1 MSIDPA
7 RINITATE
15 ALPAFQSRVAGIP
28 YERKGILYSEMFFLY
43 LCAQA
48 AKPTRIFESGRARGQ
63 STLLLSAIF
72 PDLDVVSIE
81 SDADSPDVQV
91 AQERLRGRDKVSM
104 RFGDATRILPAEVR
118 KGDVV
123 LIDGPKGF
131 RGLRLALRL
140 LAPGR
145 VTQVFIHDCGLG
157 TEERAFLDAHLRGAL
172 YSDSIEFAPVA
183 RIGDTLLTTPAMRA
197 ITSAYPGCHI
207 TALAHPKR
215 AEVLQGLPFLAHIG
229 GITKNT
235 APWRGRFGG
244 RSYDYALVYGFD
256 EALVAYALRVAG
268 SVVAFRQRSEALNR
282 RLYRC
287 VDEPPAGTENAVARC
302 LRLTTAL

>member
-1 MSIDPA
+1 MDPA
-7 RINITATE
+7 RISIAATE
-15 ALPAFQSRVAGIP
+15 ALSAFQSRVAGIP

-48 AKPTRIFESGRARGQ
+48 AKPSRIFESGRARGQ
-63 STLLLSAIF
+63 STLLLSAVF

-140 LAPGR
+140 LATGR
-145 VTQVFIHDCGLG
+145 VTQVFLHDCGLG
-157 TEERAFLDAHLRGAL
+157 TEERAFLDAHLRGL
-172 YSDSIEFAPVA
+172 VYSDAIEFARIA
-183 RIGDTLLTTPAMRA
+183 RALDAGCSTDIPPDRRFDGERPPRAYGYGLACIPFNPAVSYRMLFARA
-197 ITSAYPGCHI
+197 
-207 TALAHPKR
+207 
-215 AEVLQGLPFLAHIG
+215 V
-229 GITKNT
+229 
-235 APWRGRFGG
+235 
-244 RSYDYALVYGFD
+244 
-256 EALVAYALRVAG
+256 VAG
-268 SVVAFRQRSEALNR
+268 FKSRIKHGAA
-282 RLYRC
+282 
-287 VDEPPAGTENAVARC
+287 DHG
-302 LRLTTAL
+302 

>member
-7 RINITATE
+7 RVNIAATE
-15 ALPAFQSRVAGIP
+15 ALSAFESRVAGIP

-91 AQERLRGRDKVSM
+91 AQERLRGRDNVSM
-104 RFGDATRILPAEVR
+104 RFGDATRILPIEVR

-123 LIDGPKGF
+123 LIDGLKGF

-140 LAPGR
+140 LATGR

-157 TEERAFLDAHLRGAL
+157 TEERAFLDAHLHGL
-172 YSDSIEFAPVA
+172 VYSDTIEFALIA
-183 RIGDTLLTTPAMRA
+183 RALDAGCSTDIPPDRRFDGERPPRAYGYGLACIPFDPAVSYRTLFARA
-197 ITSAYPGCHI
+197 VIA
-207 TALAHPKR
+207 
-215 AEVLQGLPFLAHIG
+215 
-229 GITKNT
+229 GI
-235 APWRGRFGG
+235 
-244 RSYDYALVYGFD
+244 RSRINH
-256 EALVAYALRVAG
+256 RVADHG
-268 SVVAFRQRSEALNR
+268 
-282 RLYRC
+282 
-287 VDEPPAGTENAVARC
+287 
-302 LRLTTAL
+302 

>member
-7 RINITATE
+7 RINIAATE
-15 ALPAFQSRVAGIP
+15 ALSAFQSRVAGIP

-48 AKPTRIFESGRARGQ
+48 AKPSRIFESGRARGQ

-91 AQERLRGRDKVSM
+91 ARERLRGRDNVSM

-118 KGDVV
+118 RGDLI

-140 LAPGR
+140 LATGR
-145 VTQVFIHDCGLG
+145 VTQVFVHDCAYG
-157 TEERAFLDAHLRGAL
+157 TEERAFLDAHFRGAL
-172 YSDSIEFAPVA
+172 YSDSIEFA
-183 RIGDTLLTTPAMRA
+183 
-197 ITSAYPGCHI
+197 
-207 TALAHPKR
+207 
-215 AEVLQGLPFLAHIG
+215 
-229 GITKNT
+229 
-235 APWRGRFGG
+235 
-244 RSYDYALVYGFD
+244 
-256 EALVAYALRVAG
+256 RVAHVLDATCWADLPPDRRFDG
-268 SVVAFRQRSEALNR
+268 ERPPRAYGYGLACIPFDPAVPYRMLFARAVVAGIKSRIKHR
-282 RLYRC
+282 
-287 VDEPPAGTENAVARC
+287 VWDHG
-302 LRLTTAL
+302 

>member
-7 RINITATE
+7 RINIAATE
-15 ALPAFQSRVAGIP
+15 ALSAFESRVAGIP

-91 AQERLRGRDKVSM
+91 AQERLRGRDNVSM
-104 RFGDATRILPAEVR
+104 RFGDATRILPIEVR

-140 LAPGR
+140 LATGR

-157 TEERAFLDAHLRGAL
+157 TEERAFLDAHLHGL
-172 YSDSIEFAPVA
+172 VYSDTIEFALIA
-183 RIGDTLLTTPAMRA
+183 RALDAGCSTDIPPDRRFDGERPPRAYGYGLACIPFDPAVSYRTLFARA
-197 ITSAYPGCHI
+197 VIA
-207 TALAHPKR
+207 
-215 AEVLQGLPFLAHIG
+215 
-229 GITKNT
+229 GI
-235 APWRGRFGG
+235 
-244 RSYDYALVYGFD
+244 RSRINH
-256 EALVAYALRVAG
+256 RVADHG
-268 SVVAFRQRSEALNR
+268 
-282 RLYRC
+282 
-287 VDEPPAGTENAVARC
+287 
-302 LRLTTAL
+302 